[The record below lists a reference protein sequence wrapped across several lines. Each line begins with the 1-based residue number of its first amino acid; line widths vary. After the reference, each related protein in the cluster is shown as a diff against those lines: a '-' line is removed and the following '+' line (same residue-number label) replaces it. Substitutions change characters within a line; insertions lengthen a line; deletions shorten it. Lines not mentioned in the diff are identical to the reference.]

1 MYGLWG
7 EEEAYPV
14 YFCLQNILSLEEA
27 RHGVEEGV
35 QVWGLNHSTLLS
47 ISLSPYTGV
56 IVRRPDSEF
65 CVLPVIP
72 YSLPPIRTPGLW
84 PTS

>member
-7 EEEAYPV
+7 EEEAYPL

-47 ISLSPYTGV
+47 ISLSPYTLV
-56 IVRRPDSEF
+56 
-65 CVLPVIP
+65 
-72 YSLPPIRTPGLW
+72 
-84 PTS
+84 